1 MSTNPSFLTKVWG
14 ALKAFGTDA
23 EKVAEEVEKV
33 QPILAPVEAAF
44 NPALAAA
51 ADDFSSLAK
60 IVTTGAQTVAAVTNG
75 DPTGVSLT
83 SIVPQVSSFLTTT
96 EALAGKTIVDPAKF
110 TSAAT
115 AITTAMQTLL
125 SSVG

>member
-1 MSTNPSFLTKVWG
+1 
-14 ALKAFGTDA
+14 
-23 EKVAEEVEKV
+23 
-33 QPILAPVEAAF
+33 
-44 NPALAAA
+44 
-51 ADDFSSLAK
+51 LAK
-60 IVTTGAQTVAAVTNG
+60 IVTTGAQTVAAVTDG
-75 DPTGVSLT
+75 DPTGVSLS

-110 TSAAT
+110 TAAAT